1 MSSKL
6 CLPVNSLCNCLYYLL
21 CLLKTMLEH
30 GISYPQH
37 VVYCTLLLGRH
48 PSTHNSSSCTSESRE
63 YIRQCS
69 SLLPTNLLLSA
80 VGLSAD
86 FTWINPLGFLALTI
100 WSFGIYFSPIAREEY
115 RLRHEGNNPQVSKS
129 DLAFALHGFIL
140 SSAQFIMVYYYTY
153 FYRRTK
159 TPIFSINQ
167 SSGEE
172 DPLLPEREDPDLA
185 ITSQPTTPS
194 LIFKFLIALAWVA
207 AIGGG
212 AFAKI
217 GNFTF
222 LDWLYLIS
230 TIKLIISII
239 KFIPQV
245 LLNWRLKSS
254 EGFSVAMPVLVCPS
268 LSHMSYTN
276 MAGPHRWCPIT
287 ATAGHL
293 ICLYRSRPLG
303 NHRKSSET
311 RSINPVN
318 SIRSHLPGSETI
330 PLSRRKRPGI
340 RG

>member
-1 MSSKL
+1 M
-6 CLPVNSLCNCLYYLL
+6 
-21 CLLKTMLEH
+21 LKH
-30 GISYPQH
+30 GISYPRH
-37 VVYCTLLLGRH
+37 AVYCTLPLGPH
-48 PSTHNSSSCTSESRE
+48 PSTLSSSSFISGSRE
-63 YIRQCS
+63 YNRYWS
-69 SLLPTNLLLSA
+69 SCLPNHLTLSA

-129 DLAFALHGFIL
+129 DLAFALHGFLL

-239 KFIPQV
+239 KFVPQV

-254 EGFSVAMPVLVCPS
+254 EGFSVAMPVLVGSS
-268 LSHMSYTN
+268 LSPVSNTN
-276 MAGPHRWCPIT
+276 GTGSDRRSLIALTTCHF
-287 ATAGHL
+287 

-303 NHRKSSET
+303 NHREPRET
-311 RSINPVN
+311 RSVN
-318 SIRSHLPGSETI
+318 SVNRI
-330 PLSRRKRPGI
+330 
-340 RG
+340 

>member
-1 MSSKL
+1 VS
-6 CLPVNSLCNCLYYLL
+6 
-21 CLLKTMLEH
+21 
-30 GISYPQH
+30 
-37 VVYCTLLLGRH
+37 
-48 PSTHNSSSCTSESRE
+48 
-63 YIRQCS
+63 YIRHR
-69 SLLPTNLLLSA
+69 SLLASHLPLSA

-129 DLAFALHGFIL
+129 DLAFALHGFLL

-239 KFIPQV
+239 KFVPQV

-254 EGFSVAMPVLVCPS
+254 EGFSVAMPVLVCPTIPRS
-268 LSHMSYTN
+268 LRADMT
-276 MAGPHRWCPIT
+276 GPDRRSPIAI
-287 ATAGHL
+287 ATGHL
-293 ICLYRSRPLG
+293 IRLYRSRPLG
-303 NHRKSSET
+303 NHREPSQA
-311 RSINPVN
+311 RSLNPVDC
-318 SIRSHLPGSETI
+318 I
-330 PLSRRKRPGI
+330 
-340 RG
+340 

>member
-1 MSSKL
+1 
-6 CLPVNSLCNCLYYLL
+6 
-21 CLLKTMLEH
+21 
-30 GISYPQH
+30 
-37 VVYCTLLLGRH
+37 
-48 PSTHNSSSCTSESRE
+48 
-63 YIRQCS
+63 
-69 SLLPTNLLLSA
+69 
-80 VGLSAD
+80 
-86 FTWINPLGFLALTI
+86 
-100 WSFGIYFSPIAREEY
+100 
-115 RLRHEGNNPQVSKS
+115 
-129 DLAFALHGFIL
+129 
-140 SSAQFIMVYYYTY
+140 MVYYYTY

-239 KFIPQV
+239 KFVPQV

-268 LSHMSYTN
+268 QAHISRADMV
-276 MAGPHRWCPIT
+276 GPDRRSPIAVT
-287 ATAGHL
+287 ASHL
-293 ICLYRSRPLG
+293 IRLYRPRPLG
-303 NHRKSSET
+303 NHLKSSEIG
-311 RSINPVN
+311 SIDPVN
-318 SIRSHLPGSETI
+318 RI
-330 PLSRRKRPGI
+330 
-340 RG
+340 